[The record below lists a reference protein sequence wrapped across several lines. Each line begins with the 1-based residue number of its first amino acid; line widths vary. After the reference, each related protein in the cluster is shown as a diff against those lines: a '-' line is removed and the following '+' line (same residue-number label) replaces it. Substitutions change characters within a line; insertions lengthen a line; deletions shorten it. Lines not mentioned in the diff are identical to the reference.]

1 MVKEKINEYIKGIK
15 STSYLL
21 DIDENN
27 NSFKRVCIFFS
38 HPVTNG
44 EIEMHLN
51 KNDSAEMLIE
61 ENNEVFINTESLNI
75 RIEQEKEEYKIEH
88 QIFFK

>member
-1 MVKEKINEYIKGIK
+1 MAKEKINEYIHGIK

-27 NSFKRVCIFFS
+27 NSFKRVCIFFN
-38 HPVTNG
+38 HPITNG
-44 EIEMHLN
+44 QIEMHLN

-61 ENNEVFINTESLNI
+61 ENNEVFINTENVDA
-75 RIEQEKEEYKIEH
+75 RIEQEKEM
-88 QIFFK
+88 FKEFNE

>member
-1 MVKEKINEYIKGIK
+1 MAKEKINEYIHGIK

-27 NSFKRVCIFFS
+27 NSFKRVCIFFN
-38 HPVTNG
+38 HPITNG

-61 ENNEVFINTESLNI
+61 ENNEVFINTENVDA
-75 RIEQEKEEYKIEH
+75 RIEHEKEM
-88 QIFFK
+88 FKEFNE

>member
-1 MVKEKINEYIKGIK
+1 MAKEKINEYIHGIK

-27 NSFKRVCIFFS
+27 NSFKRLCIFFN
-38 HPVTNG
+38 HPITNG
-44 EIEMHLN
+44 EIEMNLS

-61 ENNEVFINTESLNI
+61 ENNEVFINTENVNA
-75 RIEQEKEEYKIEH
+75 RIEQEKEIYKE
-88 QIFFK
+88 FNE

>member
-1 MVKEKINEYIKGIK
+1 MAKEKINEYIHGIK

-27 NSFKRVCIFFS
+27 NSFKRLCIFFN
-38 HPVTNG
+38 HPITNG
-44 EIEMHLN
+44 EIEMHLS

-61 ENNEVFINTESLNI
+61 ENNEVFINTENVNA
-75 RIEQEKEEYKIEH
+75 RIEQEKE
-88 QIFFK
+88 IFKEFNE

>member
-1 MVKEKINEYIKGIK
+1 MAKEKINEYIPGIK

-27 NSFKRVCIFFS
+27 NSFKRVCIFFN

-44 EIEMHLN
+44 EIEMHLS

-61 ENNEVFINTESLNI
+61 ENNEVFINTENVDA
-75 RIEQEKEEYKIEH
+75 RIEQEKEM
-88 QIFFK
+88 FKEFNE

>member
-1 MVKEKINEYIKGIK
+1 MAKEKINEYIHGIK

-27 NSFKRVCIFFS
+27 NFFKRLCIFFN

-44 EIEMHLN
+44 EIEMHLS

-61 ENNEVFINTESLNI
+61 ENNEVFINTENVDA
-75 RIEQEKEEYKIEH
+75 RIEQEKEM
-88 QIFFK
+88 FKEFNE

>member
-1 MVKEKINEYIKGIK
+1 MAKEKINEYIHGIK

-27 NSFKRVCIFFS
+27 NSFKRVCIFFN
-38 HPVTNG
+38 HPITNG

-61 ENNEVFINTESLNI
+61 ENNEVFINTENVDA
-75 RIEQEKEEYKIEH
+75 RIEQEKEM
-88 QIFFK
+88 FKEFNE

>member
-1 MVKEKINEYIKGIK
+1 MAKEKINEYIHGTK

-27 NSFKRVCIFFS
+27 NSFKRVCIFFN

-44 EIEMHLN
+44 QIEMHLN
-51 KNDSAEMLIE
+51 KNDSTEMLIE
-61 ENNEVFINTESLNI
+61 ENNEVFINTEDVNA
-75 RIEQEKEEYKIEH
+75 RIEQEKEMLKAINE
-88 QIFFK
+88 

>member
-1 MVKEKINEYIKGIK
+1 MAKEKINEYIHGIK

-27 NSFKRVCIFFS
+27 NSFKRVCIFFN

-44 EIEMHLN
+44 EIEMHLS

-61 ENNEVFINTESLNI
+61 ENNEVFINTENVDA
-75 RIEQEKEEYKIEH
+75 RIEQEKEM
-88 QIFFK
+88 FKEFNE

>member
-1 MVKEKINEYIKGIK
+1 MAKEKINEYIHGIK

-27 NSFKRVCIFFS
+27 NSFKRVCIFFN
-38 HPVTNG
+38 HPITNG
-44 EIEMHLN
+44 EIEMHLS

-61 ENNEVFINTESLNI
+61 ENNEVFINTENVDA
-75 RIEQEKEEYKIEH
+75 RIEQEKEM
-88 QIFFK
+88 FKEFNE

>member
-1 MVKEKINEYIKGIK
+1 MAKEKINEYIHGIK

-38 HPVTNG
+38 HPITNG

-61 ENNEVFINTESLNI
+61 ENNEVFINTENVDA
-75 RIEQEKEEYKIEH
+75 RIEQEKEM
-88 QIFFK
+88 FKEFNE

>member
-1 MVKEKINEYIKGIK
+1 MAKEKINEYIHGIK

-27 NSFKRVCIFFS
+27 NSFKRVCIFFN
-38 HPVTNG
+38 HPITNG

-61 ENNEVFINTESLNI
+61 ENNEVFINTENVNA
-75 RIEQEKEEYKIEH
+75 RIEQEKEM
-88 QIFFK
+88 FKEFNE

>member
-1 MVKEKINEYIKGIK
+1 MAKEKINEYIHGIK

-27 NSFKRVCIFFS
+27 NSFKRVCIFFN

-44 EIEMHLN
+44 QIEMHLN

-61 ENNEVFINTESLNI
+61 ENNEVFINTENLNA
-75 RIEQEKEEYKIEH
+75 RIEQEKEM
-88 QIFFK
+88 FKEFNE